1 MHYIILQLM
10 EVISQKA
17 NECSNYDGLRINPKL
32 LPRSLP
38 SLGRYIDTD
47 SPVSCQLTESDWGL
61 FGSEH

>member
-17 NECSNYDGLRINPKL
+17 NEWSNYDGLRIKPKL